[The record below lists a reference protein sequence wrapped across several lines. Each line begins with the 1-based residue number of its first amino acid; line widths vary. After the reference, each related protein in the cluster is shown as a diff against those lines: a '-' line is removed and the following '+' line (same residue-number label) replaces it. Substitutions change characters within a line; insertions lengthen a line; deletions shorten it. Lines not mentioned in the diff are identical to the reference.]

1 MILAVIVIHG
11 NRSERKISALAKL
24 SNVQIDRAS
33 LRVERGCQ
41 FDEHLHRL
49 ARTASGLLGRRL
61 SAVRGGLR
69 LWLRLRLL
77 LGAASALFGGS
88 GSWGCWLGFVGVG
101 IGGGHGLARTA
112 SSLLRRRDGGFS
124 FNLGVLFVLDFGI
137 VGRKRLARTASSLL
151 RGVLFVLD
159 FSIVG
164 RKRLARTA
172 SSLLRSSF
180 GLFFLLGVVVDKSG
194 LLRAASGF
202 LCGSFVFVVSVG
214 SLLAASLLR
223 SRLGRLIVMVM
234 VMVIVVGVLSIGGTA
249 TFLASRLLRAAS
261 LSLLGI
267 VSTLRR
273 AKPSSTLLV
282 ERTSMAAFSVAERNM
297 PCLDLPV

>member
-180 GLFFLLGVVVDKSG
+180 GFLVV
-194 LLRAASGF
+194 F
-202 LCGSFVFVVSVG
+202 
-214 SLLAASLLR
+214 
-223 SRLGRLIVMVM
+223 
-234 VMVIVVGVLSIGGTA
+234 
-249 TFLASRLLRAAS
+249 
-261 LSLLGI
+261 GI
-267 VSTLRR
+267 VGW
-273 AKPSSTLLV
+273 
-282 ERTSMAAFSVAERNM
+282 E
-297 PCLDLPV
+297 